1 MTIAVKR
8 QFQAAETDLHENVVR
23 WPVTRERFLIALFSE
38 PYRNGENRPSLPAP
52 SALGI

>member
-23 WPVTRERFLIALFSE
+23 WPVTRERFLIALFFGTVPE
-38 PYRNGENRPSLPAP
+38 WGK
-52 SALGI
+52 